1 MKVMTRSISKER
13 KSLTFIRKM
22 FENRVKT
29 MEQIDKLLSSI
40 FDEIKT
46 LDLQAFN
53 TMIETQNSD
62 LFVNVS

>member
-1 MKVMTRSISKER
+1 MKVMTRSTSKER

-53 TMIETQNSD
+53 TMIET
-62 LFVNVS
+62 